1 MSNGILVQAARP
13 NLKTVLLATV
23 SAMVAGAVP
32 SIALAQQAASPPAA
46 DGTVSEVV
54 ITGYRRS
61 LAEARAL
68 KRDATIQIDA
78 IVAEDMAKFP
88 ELNLAESLQ
97 RLRRRVYSPL

>member
-32 SIALAQQAASPPAA
+32 AVALAQQASSPPAS
-46 DGTVSEVV
+46 DSTVTEVV

-61 LAEARAL
+61 LSEARTI
-68 KRDATIQIDA
+68 KRDSTIQVDA
-78 IVAEDMAKFP
+78 IVADDIAKFP

-97 RLRRRVYSPL
+97 RLP